1 MENFIVTTCSD
12 TAKLLSESGLTLIS
26 NKNGMFTFINDPSIK
41 FSSDFSGK
49 ISYTNK
55 ISF

>member
-1 MENFIVTTCSD
+1 MENFIVTTYSD
-12 TAKLLSESGLTLIS
+12 IAKQLSESGLTLIS
-26 NKNGMFTFINDPSIK
+26 NKNGMFTFINNPNIK
-41 FSSDFSGK
+41 FSSELSGK